1 MYTRSASKTSGL
13 LATLLLIAP
22 ACSDYGFHDAKPPE
36 QGEVTTAEPLPD
48 ILLSPDPV
56 DFGTLS
62 ELTTAS
68 MAVTV
73 DNPGEADL
81 QITAVRIEGPRVF
94 SVTSPD
100 TGTVPAGGQTTLL
113 VTYAPTE
120 DDAAHEA
127 RLDVSSNAE
136 GRPTASVQLLGAV
149 EVVRVDSG
157 DPGPDEG
164 TECTC
169 PEDFEPTDDDAAC
182 FRETEAPATPTGEV
196 VEVCAVTPYV
206 TYGMYGARYP
216 GGSTA
221 QDLYWGQDDGVANG
235 RLNTVGVWGC
245 ESSGSTTAGH
255 DPVGRWIGFSVCL
268 DIASDGDYL
277 LGLGGDN
284 RVRFAVDGTQIMEQ
298 TDDDTRNF
306 KYWWMHTISL
316 TAGTHIVDIEGYN
329 AGVIAAFGAELSG
342 PFAAGTL
349 SDDAAMQAADYDHH
363 IVWTTDDAIGSA
375 FPIGDSVSWE
385 CPDGTELEGCEAP
398 RCVDREEVPCL

>member
-1 MYTRSASKTSGL
+1 MYTRSASQTSGL

-22 ACSDYGFHDAKPPE
+22 ACSDYELQGLKPPE

-62 ELTTAS
+62 EPTTAS

-149 EVVRVDSG
+149 EFVRVDSG
-157 DPGPDEG
+157 DPGQDEG
-164 TECTC
+164 TECSC
-169 PEDFEPTDDDAAC
+169 PDDFAPTDDNAAC
-182 FRETEAPATPTGEV
+182 FRETETPAIPTGEV

-206 TYGMYGARYP
+206 TYGMYGVRYP
-216 GGSTA
+216 GGATVR
-221 QDLYWGQDDGVANG
+221 DLYWGQDDGVANG
-235 RLNTVGVWGC
+235 RLNTAGVWGC

-255 DPVGRWIGFSVCL
+255 DPIGSWIGFSVCL

-298 TDDDTRNF
+298 TDDDRRNY
-306 KYWWMHTISL
+306 KYWWMHIISL

-329 AGVIAAFGAELSG
+329 AGSIAAFGAELSG

-349 SDDAAMQAADYDHH
+349 SDDAAMQAADYESH
-363 IVWTTDDAIGSA
+363 IVWATDDAIGSA